1 MLSIIEIGL
10 RTVKGFFVLR
20 VDLACVTNRLEQEAL
35 FQCYN
40 Y

>member
-1 MLSIIEIGL
+1 MLSIIEIGPHN
-10 RTVKGFFVLR
+10 VKGIFVLR

-35 FQCYN
+35 LQSCN